1 MFFVITKEQLR
12 FVVPS
17 SIRIPLS
24 MTIEPIQFALKH
36 FNFMIYSLRF
46 ISREPYE
53 ITEVRN
59 PLTGIPIYICF
70 LYCYIL
76 IFTLFTIFKE
86 TAENL
91 KNVVFAVAEKI
102 LEFEDFKKEI
112 EKKLIL

>member
-1 MFFVITKEQLR
+1 
-12 FVVPS
+12 
-17 SIRIPLS
+17 
-24 MTIEPIQFALKH
+24 
-36 FNFMIYSLRF
+36 MIYSIRF

-59 PLTGIPIYICF
+59 PLTGIQIYICF

-86 TAENL
+86 TAENV

-112 EKKLIL
+112 EKKINTLEKRLA